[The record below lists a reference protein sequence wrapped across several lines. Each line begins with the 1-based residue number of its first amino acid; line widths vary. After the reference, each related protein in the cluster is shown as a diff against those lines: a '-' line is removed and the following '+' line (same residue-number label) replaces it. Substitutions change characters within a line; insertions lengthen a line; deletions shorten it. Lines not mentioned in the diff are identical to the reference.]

1 MPRVAEH
8 VVAERRRRLT
18 DLVGRERYLPVADL
32 AEKLGVSEATARRD
46 LAALGDSGR
55 LTRTFGGAMASGPAP
70 ATLKEFDA
78 RFASYA
84 DRAAHMGAEKRK
96 IAKKVI
102 ERIKPGMTIF
112 LDAGTTAGALALL
125 IAELPAKR
133 VKNLKVVTH
142 SLAVAERLSAMEA
155 IEVHLLGGRLL
166 GRQMIVLGDATR
178 RATIAFDIDLACL
191 GAEAVNAK
199 GVFNSHPD
207 VVSLQRHVALR
218 ATHSVI
224 LVDSSKLGAKAPER
238 LMMSAEIDLLA
249 TDASPSAVRK
259 AGVELDDAHL
269 L

>member
-8 VVAERRRRLT
+8 IVAERRRRLT
-18 DLVGRERYLPVADL
+18 DLVGRERYLPVSDL
-32 AEKLGVSEATARRD
+32 AERLGVSEATARRD
-46 LAALGDSGR
+46 LAVLGESGR
-55 LTRTFGGAMASGPAP
+55 LMRTFGGAIASGPAP

-84 DRAAHMGAEKRK
+84 DRAAHMGSEKRK
-96 IAKKVI
+96 IARKAVDL
-102 ERIKPGMTIF
+102 IKPGMTLF
-112 LDAGTTAGALALL
+112 LDAGTTAGAVALL
-125 IAELPAKR
+125 LGELPAKR

-142 SLAVAERLSAMEA
+142 SLAVAERLSATEA

-199 GVFNSHPD
+199 GVFNSHPE

-218 ATHSVI
+218 AARSVVLI
-224 LVDSSKLGAKAPER
+224 DSSKLGTKAPER
-238 LMMSAEIDLLA
+238 LLMPAEIDLLA
-249 TDASPSAVRK
+249 TDASPAAVRK